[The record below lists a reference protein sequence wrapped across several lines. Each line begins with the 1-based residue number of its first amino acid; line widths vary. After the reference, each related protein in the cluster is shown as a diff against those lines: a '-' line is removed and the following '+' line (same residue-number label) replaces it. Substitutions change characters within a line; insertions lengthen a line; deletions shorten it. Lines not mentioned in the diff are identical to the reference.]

1 MMNTDDRADAVR
13 NVRPQFW
20 LYKARLHSAS
30 GCDGE
35 VGRISRDRERD
46 RRDPARLGATG
57 TTSQGTPSTIGGR
70 ARRVSATRQL
80 ARWDNVMCLC
90 RPEYLPKTRARD
102 GSSGTDTRARRLD
115 TLLSRGNLA
124 RGHNQLEGQRRCAK
138 RAGGPGRKRAG
149 LTRGNLARLE
159 TGRHEPTRPTLR
171 KLATAFQVKVARPDP
186 PRVNETSNT
195 PPPKAAPGGVARQ
208 ERNAMIPTRSIFTPA
223 EHARLRETA
232 R

>member
-1 MMNTDDRADAVR
+1 MIALTLFATFA
-13 NVRPQFW
+13 
-20 LYKARLHSAS
+20 LSS
-30 GCDGE
+30 GCTKPDCIQQVDVTGKW
-35 VGRISRDRERD
+35 VGISRDRELD
-46 RRDPARLGATG
+46 
-57 TTSQGTPSTIGGR
+57 
-70 ARRVSATRQL
+70 
-80 ARWDNVMCLC
+80 

-124 RGHNQLEGQRRCAK
+124 RGHNQLEGKRRCAK
-138 RAGGPGRKRAG
+138 RAGGPGRQRAG